1 MTVEQNRL
9 VVAAAAAAACATTT
23 RGRLEL
29 HILPIAARL
38 AVVDFRVNVNKLRCC
53 CSQVIQSYVLL

>member
-9 VVAAAAAAACATTT
+9 VVVAAAAAAAAACATTT

-38 AVVDFRVNVNKLRCC
+38 AVVDFHDHF
-53 CSQVIQSYVLL
+53 SHAM